1 MQQLEDWDSVGGSG
15 EEGSAL
21 PPLLDS
27 WVIAVTIDSCR
38 QLGWNIA

>member
-1 MQQLEDWDSVGGSG
+1 MQQLEDWDSVGGNG

-21 PPLLDS
+21 LPLDS
-27 WVIAVTIDSCR
+27 WVIAVKIDSCR